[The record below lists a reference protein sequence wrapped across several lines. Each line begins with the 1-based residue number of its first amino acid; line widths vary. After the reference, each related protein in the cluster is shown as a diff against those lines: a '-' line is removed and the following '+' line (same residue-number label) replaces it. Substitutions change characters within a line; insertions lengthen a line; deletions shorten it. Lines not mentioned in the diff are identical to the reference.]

1 MMGMMTSIL
10 VGLNFGRSGEG
21 RDEHGIIIIFI
32 LVSVDQLRSG
42 YHGISYPRRCNDMSD
57 WVRDGSS
64 SGYGEN
70 FVVDYSLAIIMK
82 C

>member
-42 YHGISYPRRCNDMSD
+42 YHGISYPHTDVMICLT
-57 WVRDGSS
+57 GSETVPPLGMATTLWS
-64 SGYGEN
+64 
-70 FVVDYSLAIIMK
+70 IIHNNNEI
-82 C
+82 

>member
-64 SGYGEN
+64 SGIWRKLCGRLFPRNNNE
-70 FVVDYSLAIIMK
+70 I
-82 C
+82 